1 MKNFMYY
8 NKIERVIRMTCKEL
22 FLKVD
27 DILLHSS
34 KPSVEIRELID
45 KGEFDQ
51 KPFIK
56 IKNLED
62 IEQNLVHHPEGNVLN
77 HTLLVIDK
85 ASKYKKQSK
94 DERVFMWAALLHDL
108 GKLTTTRERK
118 GKITAYGHDLQGEI
132 LSRQFLHQVIE
143 DEKFINDVCVL
154 VKHHMQP
161 LFYDK
166 KLPYFKEKEIIND
179 SDYNEISLLS
189 LADRLGRSNLCD
201 EKIKQEEKRINNFK
215 NFFADKYK

>member
-1 MKNFMYY
+1 
-8 NKIERVIRMTCKEL
+8 MTCKEL

-27 DILLHSS
+27 DILQSS
-34 KPSVEIRELID
+34 DKPSVEIRELID
-45 KGEFDQ
+45 EGSFDQ

-62 IEQNLVHHPEGNVLN
+62 IEQDLIHHPEGNVLN

-85 ASKYKKQSK
+85 ASDLKEKSK
-94 DERVFMWAALLHDL
+94 NKRVFMWAALLHDL
-108 GKLTTTRERK
+108 GKLTTTKKRK
-118 GKITAYGHDLQGEI
+118 NRITAYGHDLQGEI
-132 LSRQFLHQVIE
+132 LSRQFLHQVTE
-143 DEKFINDVCVL
+143 DEKFIDEVCIL

-179 SDYNEISLLS
+179 SDYEEISLLS
-189 LADRLGRSNLCD
+189 LADRLGRSALYED
-201 EKIKQEEKRINNFK
+201 KIKQEEKRINNFK

>member
-1 MKNFMYY
+1 MY
-8 NKIERVIRMTCKEL
+8 NKIERVIRMTSKEL

-27 DILLHSS
+27 DILLNSD
-34 KPSVEIRELID
+34 KPSIEIKKLID
-45 KGEFDQ
+45 EGKFDQ

-56 IKNLED
+56 IKNLKY

-85 ASKYKKQSK
+85 ASEYKNDSK
-94 DERVFMWAALLHDL
+94 DKRVFMWAAFLHDL
-108 GKLTTTRERK
+108 GKLTTTRERN

-132 LSRQFLHQVIE
+132 LARQFLHQLIDE
-143 DEKFINDVCVL
+143 EKFINDVCNL
-154 VKHHMQP
+154 VKYHMQP

-166 KLPYFKEKEIIND
+166 KLPYFREKEIINE

-189 LADRLGRSNLCD
+189 LADRLGRLNSCD
-201 EKIKQEEKRINNFK
+201 EKIKQEEKRIDKFK
-215 NFFADKYK
+215 NFFANKNK

>member
-1 MKNFMYY
+1 MY
-8 NKIERVIRMTCKEL
+8 NKIERVISMTCKKL
-22 FLKVD
+22 FEKID
-27 DILLHSS
+27 YILQNSD
-34 KPSVEIRELID
+34 KPSIEIKKLID
-45 KGEFDQ
+45 DGEFNQ

-62 IEQNLVHHPEGNVLN
+62 IQQNLVHHPEGNVLN

-85 ASKYKKQSK
+85 ASMYKEQSK
-94 DERVFMWAALLHDL
+94 DKRVFMWAALLHDL
-108 GKLTTTRERK
+108 GKLTTTREKK

-132 LSRQFLHQVIE
+132 LARQFLHQLT
-143 DEKFINDVCVL
+143 DDDSFINNVCVL
-154 VKHHMQP
+154 VKYHMQP

-166 KLPYFKEKEIIND
+166 NLPYFREKEIIKD
-179 SDYNEISLLS
+179 SDYKEISLLS
-189 LADRLGRSNLCD
+189 LADRLGRLNLCD